1 MRDLFQK
8 ILNRSERGQAI
19 IIIAFAMV
27 GLVAMV
33 GLMTDTGILLIEYAK
48 LKRGLDAAAIASA
61 SQFRKDFSSDDLVKA
76 AQEFLILNDS
86 EAQSIVIYRCKRDY
100 LTNVLDTTADGTIH
114 DETLCTSPRRKL
126 VRIEA
131 VRLVVFGFLRVI
143 GINSTTISATAIGEA
158 ASVDLVLVL
167 DNSPSMAFETDPSGD
182 PLFADPGDDPAVCNA
197 TDTCM
202 PFKRVKDAALEL
214 VDRMFF
220 PYDRVAVVTYTDQ
233 PPGTSRTANDVV
245 QELTA
250 NEADVVNAIA
260 SLQTFQPPDC
270 PYEGLCLDRTPGYYD
285 GLDCFHPDF
294 VSVGNPFACTG
305 SDVGSAMRRAGIEF
319 SREPIRTDSFWAVL
333 VLMGGPANAGPLSNL
348 PSVCPSATWFSAPL
362 CRDSD
367 VPTITRHYSVGGVYP
382 SNFDADDWARENADY
397 VANPVTGQ
405 GATIFSICLGEYCR
419 SYPYGLADSAENLA
433 EYMALTAGNESG
445 VDVNHGNYYYAPDS
459 SGLSQIFLDIAAN
472 ILTRLSQ

>member
-1 MRDLFQK
+1 MRDMFRK
-8 ILNRSERGQAI
+8 ILNRSERGQVI

-27 GLVAMV
+27 GLVAIV
-33 GLMTDTGILLIEYAK
+33 GLMTDGGILLIEYAK

-61 SQFRKDFSSDDLVKA
+61 AQFRKDFTGEDLANA
-76 AQEFLILNDS
+76 AQEFLILNDA
-86 EAQSIVIYRCKRDY
+86 EAQSIIIYRCKRDY
-100 LTNVLDTTADGTIH
+100 ETNALDTTVDGTEH
-114 DETLCTSPRRKL
+114 DESLCTSPRRKL
-126 VRIEA
+126 VRVEA
-131 VRLVVFGFLRVI
+131 IRLVVFGFLRVI
-143 GINSTTISATAIGEA
+143 GWNSTTVQATAIGEA

-167 DNSPSMAFETDPSGD
+167 DNSPSMAFETDPDGD
-182 PLFADPGDDPAVCNA
+182 PLFADPGDDPVVCNA
-197 TDTCM
+197 NDNCM

-233 PPGTSRTANDVV
+233 PPGGSRTASDVV

-250 NEADVVNAIA
+250 DQSDVVDAI
-260 SLQTFQPPDC
+260 SQLQTFQPPDC
-270 PYEGLCLDRTPGYYD
+270 PFDGLCLDRSPGYYN

-333 VLMGGPANAGPLSNL
+333 ILMGGPANAGQLSNS
-348 PSVCPSATWFSAPL
+348 PPVCPSATWFTAPL

-367 VPTITRHYSVGGVYP
+367 LPTITRHIDTNPDY
-382 SNFDADDWARENADY
+382 DADDWARDNADF

-419 SYPYGLADSAENLA
+419 SYPYGLSDSAENLA

>member
-1 MRDLFQK
+1 MKDLFRNL
-8 ILNRSERGQAI
+8 INRSERGQAI

-27 GLVAMV
+27 GLVAIV
-33 GLMTDTGILLIEYAK
+33 GLMTDAGIMLIEYAK

-61 SQFRKDFSSDDLVKA
+61 SQFRKGFTAADLVTA
-76 AQEFLILNDS
+76 AQEFLILNDA
-86 EAQSIVIYRCKRDY
+86 EAQSIIIYRCKRDY
-100 LTNVLDTTADGTIH
+100 ETNTLDTTVDGTEH
-114 DETLCTSPRRKL
+114 DEVLCTSPRRKL
-126 VRIEA
+126 VRVEA
-131 VRLVVFGFLRVI
+131 VRQVVFGFIRVL
-143 GINSTTISATAIGEA
+143 GINSSAVQATAIGEA

-167 DNSPSMAFETDPSGD
+167 DNSPSMAFETDPNGD
-182 PLFADPGDDPAVCNA
+182 PLFADPGDDPVVCNA
-197 TDTCM
+197 NDNCM
-202 PFKRVKDAALEL
+202 PFKRVKDAALQL
-214 VDRMFF
+214 VNRMFF

-233 PPGTSRTANDVV
+233 PPGPNRTANDVV

-250 NEADVVNAIA
+250 DQSDVVDAIA

-270 PYEGLCLDRTPGYYD
+270 PYNGLCLDRSGPGGSYN

-319 SREPIRTDSFWAVL
+319 SREPVRTDSFWAVL
-333 VLMGGPANAGPLSNL
+333 ILMGGPANAGPLDNN
-348 PSVCPSATWFSAPL
+348 PPVCPSDTWFTAPL

-367 VPTITRHYSVGGVYP
+367 QPTITRHTDADPEY
-382 SNFDADDWARENADY
+382 DADDWARDNADF

-433 EYMALTAGNESG
+433 EYMALTAGDESG

>member
-1 MRDLFQK
+1 MGLAVFS
-8 ILNRSERGQAI
+8 ILCGTFGQFVFSFFLDYNWFI
-19 IIIAFAMV
+19 KTIVFIA
-27 GLVAMV
+27 L
-33 GLMTDTGILLIEYAK
+33 
-48 LKRGLDAAAIASA
+48 S
-61 SQFRKDFSSDDLVKA
+61 
-76 AQEFLILNDS
+76 
-86 EAQSIVIYRCKRDY
+86 
-100 LTNVLDTTADGTIH
+100 
-114 DETLCTSPRRKL
+114 
-126 VRIEA
+126 
-131 VRLVVFGFLRVI
+131 GFIFYV
-143 GINSTTISATAIGEA
+143 
-158 ASVDLVLVL
+158 SVW
-167 DNSPSMAFETDPSGD
+167 
-182 PLFADPGDDPAVCNA
+182 
-197 TDTCM
+197 
-202 PFKRVKDAALEL
+202 
-214 VDRMFF
+214 
-220 PYDRVAVVTYTDQ
+220 
-233 PPGTSRTANDVV
+233 
-245 QELTA
+245 
-250 NEADVVNAIA
+250 
-260 SLQTFQPPDC
+260 
-270 PYEGLCLDRTPGYYD
+270 TP
-285 GLDCFHPDF
+285 CFHPDF
-294 VSVGNPFACTG
+294 VSVGNPYACTG